1 MFGSD
6 VRIALNACLDT
17 ACTMQVITQGKEAT
31 VVAKD
36 GAVTLYEVPAVPA
49 EEIVDTNGAGDAFVG
64 GFLAAF
70 IKGQDIEHCCKAG
83 NFAASTIIRTSGTAL
98 PATCDYEF
106 AVAATK
112 LEPALAMA

>member
-1 MFGSD
+1 
-6 VRIALNACLDT
+6 
-17 ACTMQVITQGKEAT
+17 MQVITQGKEPT
-31 VVAKD
+31 IVARD

-70 IKGQDIEHCCKAG
+70 LKGQEMQQCCKAG
-83 NFAASTIIRTSGTAL
+83 NFSAATIIRTSGTAL
-98 PATCDYEF
+98 PATCDYNWS
-106 AVAATK
+106 VAATK